1 MAVFLWTIRSL
12 ATTFLG
18 LIVVVAFLGWLAS
31 STLVSDL
38 NSKDSQVVRL
48 AGLMETVEHPDAVV
62 FRREIRES
70 RDEVKRE
77 LTLVRTFLLLSTIV
91 GLAVIGLIH
100 LPDGVASLR
109 WPGYTLLLTGVVAL
123 VLVWLAQATLPD
135 IVGRMPDHQASEGA
149 AAAVTEL
156 LGGAVTPCLW
166 AVLTGAAL
174 VVASLFLGRWQ
185 RQRVNSSLA
194 KAGCQ

>member
-1 MAVFLWTIRSL
+1 MAVFLWTIRTL
-12 ATTFLG
+12 ATVFLG

-38 NSKDSQVVRL
+38 NSKDSQLVRL
-48 AGLMETVEHPDAVV
+48 AGLMETVEHPDVAV

-77 LTLVRTFLLLSTIV
+77 LALARSFLLLSTTV

-135 IVGRMPDHQASEGA
+135 VVGRMPDRQASEGA
-149 AAAVTEL
+149 AAAMTEL

-166 AVLTGAAL
+166 AILTGAAL
-174 VVASLFLGRWQ
+174 VVASHVLGWWQ